1 MMLKGFFDISTG
13 FRFSK
18 ISVECSVHS
27 CSCPCLMKSSPM
39 IKKNKANMLFLYKLR
54 GQSAQNKVPSSILHK
69 TFEYPSFTSIF
80 LMVVVVQFH
89 NASANLRS
97 LGNIIELPIF
107 QKKQTE
113 IFLPCLK
120 PYK

>member
-1 MMLKGFFDISTG
+1 
-13 FRFSK
+13 
-18 ISVECSVHS
+18 
-27 CSCPCLMKSSPM
+27 
-39 IKKNKANMLFLYKLR
+39 MLFLYKLR